1 MGRFLRQWAPPVF
14 LNLTPEQLQNLEKL
28 VKYLEKMC
36 CHPGN
41 SRETQI
47 TATCQGQAYEQFN
60 TIQRPW
66 EEEVSGSGDDVT
78 GSVVTPAQVTG
89 PAISLTLMTGP
100 VVAPTPTT
108 SPVVTPASTTGL
120 VIAPTLAN
128 RPVDSL
134 TPATGLSATFFTVT
148 DFAVQPENQ
157 PVPVPA
163 TPTQKKNKCGC
174 ECQLV
179 SKEIN
184 S

>member
-1 MGRFLRQWAPPVF
+1 M
-14 LNLTPEQLQNLEKL
+14 
-28 VKYLEKMC
+28 
-36 CHPGN
+36 
-41 SRETQI
+41 
-47 TATCQGQAYEQFN
+47 
-60 TIQRPW
+60 
-66 EEEVSGSGDDVT
+66 T

-157 PVPVPA
+157 PVPVSVA
-163 TPTQKKNKCGC
+163 LKRKKNKAYRS
-174 ECQLV
+174 QNV
-179 SKEIN
+179 
-184 S
+184 